1 MLIAFIIAAEIGFW
15 VMLGAGLAARY
26 LLRWRRVSTVLLVCV
41 PLIDIVLLVATIVDL
56 RRGTEPEWGHG
67 LAALYIGF
75 SVAFG
80 KDMIRW
86 ADQRFAHRFAGGPK
100 PWKPPTHGRA
110 KMVYEWKAWGKAM
123 LGWAVAAVL
132 LGLGYLLVGDHD
144 RAAPLLAWAAK
155 PAVPLLIWF
164 IFWPLWETL
173 SPSKPKES
181 STPKEGK
188 APIERM
194 KDLLGR

>member
-1 MLIAFIIAAEIGFW
+1 MLIALIIAAEIGFW
-15 VMLGAGLAARY
+15 VLLGAGLATRY

-41 PLIDIVLLVATIVDL
+41 PLIDVVLLVATIIDL
-56 RRGTEPEWGHG
+56 RRGAEPEWGHG

-86 ADQRFAHRFAGGPK
+86 ADERFAHRFAGGPK

-110 KMVYEWKAWGKAM
+110 KMVYEWKAWGKAV

-132 LGLGYLLVGDHD
+132 LGLGYLLVGDPD
-144 RAAPLLAWAAK
+144 KGQTLLGWALK
-155 PAVPLLIWF
+155 PVVPLAIWF
-164 IFWPLWETL
+164 IFWPLWETVF
-173 SPSKPKES
+173 PSKPK
-181 STPKEGK
+181 KEK
-188 APIERM
+188 APTERM
-194 KDLLGR
+194 KDLLDR

>member
-1 MLIAFIIAAEIGFW
+1 MLLALIIASEIGFW
-15 VMLGAGLAARY
+15 VLLGAGLATRY

-41 PLIDIVLLVATIVDL
+41 PLIDVVLLVATVVDL
-56 RRGTEPEWGHG
+56 RRGAEPEWGHG

-75 SVAFG
+75 SIAFG

-86 ADQRFAHRFAGGPK
+86 ADQRFAHRFAGGPP

-110 KMVYEWKAWGKAM
+110 KLAYEWRAWGRAM
-123 LGWAVAAVL
+123 LGWAAAAVL

-155 PAVPLLIWF
+155 PAVPLAIWF
-164 IFWPLWETL
+164 IFWPLWETVF
-173 SPSKPKES
+173 PSRPKAG
-181 STPKEGK
+181 KE
-188 APIERM
+188 PLERM
-194 KDLLGR
+194 KDPLGR

>member
-1 MLIAFIIAAEIGFW
+1 MLIALIIAAEIGFW

-41 PLIDIVLLVATIVDL
+41 PLIDVVLLVATVIDL
-56 RRGTEPEWGHG
+56 RRGAEPEWGHG

-75 SVAFG
+75 SIAFG

-86 ADQRFAHRFAGGPK
+86 ADQRVAHRFAGGPP
-100 PWKPPTHGRA
+100 PWKPPKHGRE
-110 KMVYEWKAWGKAM
+110 KMVYEWRAWGRAM
-123 LGWAVAAVL
+123 LGWAVAALL
-132 LGLGYLLVGDHD
+132 LGGGYLLVGDHD

-155 PAVPLLIWF
+155 PAVPMAIWF
-164 IFWPLWETL
+164 IFWPLSETL
-173 SPSKPKES
+173 SPSKPKEGRAL
-181 STPKEGK
+181 P
-188 APIERM
+188 ERM

>member
-1 MLIAFIIAAEIGFW
+1 MLLALIIASEIGFW
-15 VMLGAGLAARY
+15 VLLGAGLVARY

-41 PLIDIVLLVATIVDL
+41 PLIDVVLLVATVIDL
-56 RRGTEPEWGHG
+56 RRGAEPEWGHG

-100 PWKPPTHGRA
+100 PWKPPTHGRE
-110 KMVYEWKAWGKAM
+110 KLVYEWKAWGKAA
-123 LGWAVAAVL
+123 LGWAVAALL
-132 LGLGYLLVGDHD
+132 LGGGYLLVGDPE
-144 RAAPLLAWAAK
+144 RAAPLLDWALK
-155 PAVPLLIWF
+155 PAVPLAIWL
-164 IFWPLWETL
+164 IFWPVAETIF
-173 SPSKPKES
+173 PSKPKAA
-181 STPKEGK
+181 KE
-188 APIERM
+188 PLERR

>member
-1 MLIAFIIAAEIGFW
+1 MLLALIIASEIGFW
-15 VMLGAGLAARY
+15 VLLGAGLAARY

-41 PLIDIVLLVATIVDL
+41 PLIDIVLLVATVVDL
-56 RRGTEPEWGHG
+56 RRGAEPEWGHG

-75 SVAFG
+75 SIAFG

-86 ADQRFAHRFAGGPK
+86 ADQRFAHRFAGGPP
-100 PWKPPTHGRA
+100 PWKPPTHGTA
-110 KMVYEWKAWGKAM
+110 KLAYEWKAWGRAM
-123 LGWAVAAVL
+123 LGWAAAAVL

-155 PAVPLLIWF
+155 PAVPLAIWF
-164 IFWPLWETL
+164 IFWPLWETVF
-173 SPSKPKES
+173 PSRPKAE
-181 STPKEGK
+181 KE
-188 APIERM
+188 PLERM

>member
-1 MLIAFIIAAEIGFW
+1 MLIALIVASEIGFW
-15 VMLGAGLAARY
+15 VLLGAGLATRY
-26 LLRWRRVSTVLLVCV
+26 LLRWKRVSTVLLVCV
-41 PLIDIVLLVATIVDL
+41 PLVDIVLLVATVVDL
-56 RRGTEPEWGHG
+56 RRGAEPEWAHG

-86 ADQRFAHRFAGGPK
+86 ADQRFAHRFAGGPP

-110 KMVYEWKAWGKAM
+110 KLAYEWRAWLRA
-123 LGWAVAAVL
+123 LVGWAVAAVL

-155 PAVPLLIWF
+155 PAVPMAIWL
-164 IFWPLWETL
+164 IFWPLWETVF
-173 SPSKPKES
+173 PSRPK
-181 STPKEGK
+181 KEEK
-188 APIERM
+188 EPLERM